1 MDDLFLTLCIIAA
14 FAAGFLPGYLLGL
27 RRAMNR
33 TLQMLDEFKQGVDG
47 RED

>member
-1 MDDLFLTLCIIAA
+1 MDDLFIALCIIVA

-33 TLQMLDEFKQGVDG
+33 TLQMLDELQQTFDEKEG
-47 RED
+47 